1 MKRIDSLTRTPRALP
16 VALGTALGVLC
27 LVAAAGGCRSMTTL
41 KEKQILDD
49 LAKREQAVV
58 EQEKA
63 LKVAEEKK
71 AEDDRRRSERTE
83 KREEAARR
91 LAAGDAA
98 GALEALDALTS
109 PSTVVRKDAASGKEE
124 RLVVDAPAL
133 DPAERVEV
141 LVLRGGALKETG
153 KRDEALAAFQEAV
166 KLDPKCRPARRSLG
180 KVLFELKKYRPA
192 LDAWAP
198 ELADGYRD
206 AELLSLEGQARVE
219 VGRAEKSLS
228 ELEAARLA
236 FEGVLVERP
245 RDAEV
250 QRWLATI
257 AYETGR
263 YEEAARRTAAILEE
277 SPLDPEYL
285 ELAGNCY
292 LQLHDSKNALDY
304 LELAASLR
312 APTPELA
319 KSLSDLSRAQG
330 HTGRAAEWLAHA
342 FKNNPREA
350 PAEERY
356 AAGALFADAGRAD
369 EAIAWLGALREGE
382 ASFADAQSRLVSLY
396 RDAGK
401 ADEAIAAYE
410 AVKRTRPM
418 DGEAHVAAGTLYLKR
433 KQLDQAAD
441 AFSRASSIIATKSS
455 GLAGLAEVS
464 YAKRNL
470 DAAILYYQK
479 ALELKPGDA
488 RLIAA
493 IEQLAK
499 ERG

>member
-1 MKRIDSLTRTPRALP
+1 M
-16 VALGTALGVLC
+16 GH
-27 LVAAAGGCRSMTTL
+27 
-41 KEKQILDD
+41 
-49 LAKREQAVV
+49 
-58 EQEKA
+58 
-63 LKVAEEKK
+63 
-71 AEDDRRRSERTE
+71 
-83 KREEAARR
+83 
-91 LAAGDAA
+91 
-98 GALEALDALTS
+98 
-109 PSTVVRKDAASGKEE
+109 
-124 RLVVDAPAL
+124 
-133 DPAERVEV
+133 
-141 LVLRGGALKETG
+141 
-153 KRDEALAAFQEAV
+153 
-166 KLDPKCRPARRSLG
+166 
-180 KVLFELKKYRPA
+180 
-192 LDAWAP
+192 
-198 ELADGYRD
+198 
-206 AELLSLEGQARVE
+206 
-219 VGRAEKSLS
+219 AEKSLS

-292 LQLHDSKNALDY
+292 IELHDSKNALDY

-356 AAGALFADAGRAD
+356 AAGALFADAGRSE

-382 ASFADAQSRLVSLY
+382 ASFADAQSRLVSLF

-410 AVKRTRPM
+410 AVKRTRAM
-418 DGEAHVAAGTLYLKR
+418 DGGPTSPPAHLKR
-433 KQLDQAAD
+433 
-441 AFSRASSIIATKSS
+441 SSSTRPRTPSRGPRASSRPTV
-455 GLAGLAEVS
+455 GLNSAEVS
-464 YAKRNL
+464 YAKRNV

-499 ERG
+499 EQDERQAKLQLQEDVAPNLIPMIDIMFLSSFLHARRRHGPPGHRGSRVAEGDRSRRTRKPRARSGIG